1 MRSIVALSD
10 FMDSPPAVVQC
21 CEKNTLI
28 KTEIAVTLKASPN
41 IRTARQAQRSLL
53 VHDVHESLSDHV
65 FAREVPHGQ
74 FKFGLVVKG
83 RKTLIN
89 IKPFLIGRFNR
100 PDRDMTS
107 APDFGSIVR

>member
-1 MRSIVALSD
+1 
-10 FMDSPPAVVQC
+10 MDSPPAVVQC

-89 IKPFLIGRFNR
+89 IKPFSSAGST
-100 PDRDMTS
+100 DQTATWTS